1 MKSIKQWLWTGLIAV
16 IASLFL
22 VQFANGIKYTYYSI
36 NDINHAIY
44 SDVADCVVFYGFF
57 SMEMSCVN
65 KSEVK

>member
-1 MKSIKQWLWTGLIAV
+1 MEKLRSWFWRVILSV
-16 IASLFL
+16 IASMFL
-22 VQFANGIKYTYYSI
+22 IQFFNGVKYTYYSI

-65 KSEVK
+65 KLEVK